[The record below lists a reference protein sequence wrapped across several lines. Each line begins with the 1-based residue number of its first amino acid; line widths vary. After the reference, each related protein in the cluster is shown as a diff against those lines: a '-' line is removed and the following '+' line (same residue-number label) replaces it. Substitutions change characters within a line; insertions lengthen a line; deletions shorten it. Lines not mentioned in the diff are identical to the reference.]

1 MNVQVN
7 SGHDVH
13 CSEEYIK
20 QIENTVIGSLE
31 RFRNALTRVEV
42 FFGDE
47 NGAKSGANDKRCT
60 VTAKMSHHDTF
71 AATGH
76 GEVYDVALDIA
87 LDKMVRVIDSK
98 IGRSIDRTSAT
109 EMLNE
114 EQV

>member
-20 QIENTVIGSLE
+20 EIENTVLGSLE

-47 NGAKSGANDKRCT
+47 NGTKTGANDKRCT
-60 VTAKMSHHDTF
+60 VTAKMSHHDTL

-76 GEVYDVALDIA
+76 GDVFDAALDSA
-87 LDKMVRVIDSK
+87 LDKIVRVIESK
-98 IGRSIDRTSAT
+98 IGRSIDRTSAV
-109 EMLNE
+109 EMINE